1 MGRKEYLIDTNV
13 AIYYFGQLLTKES
26 ESFLEDILKTK
37 YSISVINRME
47 LLGNK
52 NLEQQEQNAL
62 ESFVNSAFVY
72 NLDEEIILETISIRK
87 KYGIKLPDAIIA
99 ATCLANN
106 CKLITNNQKDFDKIE
121 KLKTLQ
127 VNLIKF

>member
-1 MGRKEYLIDTNV
+1 
-13 AIYYFGQLLTKES
+13 
-26 ESFLEDILKTK
+26 
-37 YSISVINRME
+37 ME

-52 NLEQQEQNAL
+52 NLEQQEENAL

-99 ATCLANN
+99 ATCLVNN
-106 CKLITNNQKDFDKIE
+106 CKLITNNLKDFDKIE

-127 VNLIKF
+127 VNLIRF